1 MELLHFLNDICSIY
15 SGKTSFPSAHHLQ
28 GNEMT
33 LSFRR
38 SDQVNVQFEKDIV
51 EILDFSSL
59 KWKLSGINIRP
70 SLQEILRFI

>member
-1 MELLHFLNDICSIY
+1 
-15 SGKTSFPSAHHLQ
+15 
-28 GNEMT
+28 MT